1 MNKYFIFF
9 ILLIS
14 LSFLLYNYKENKKS
28 YFVDYIKNATFDGK
42 LLNYKNIY
50 VGSFEDQKKIDELK
64 LSSNDIDFDTL
75 KNKFTDSIDEVG
87 RPMNIENIIVKD
99 TLLVNDH
106 FNVGSST
113 SNQIKV
119 DIPLLRRIKYP
130 PYHFD
135 KDDKKDPGKM
145 CLQDSIGKE
154 CIDKNQVHVINGNH
168 PFYLTHNVVSKNNYW
183 DLSDTDNQKTKKN
196 VYIC

>member
-1 MNKYFIFF
+1 M
-9 ILLIS
+9 LIS

-87 RPMNIENIIVKD
+87 RPMNIENIIVID
-99 TLLVNDH
+99 DQSSDH
-106 FNVGSST
+106 DRAEMHSRFPDFVFVYKKPENKGV
-113 SNQIKV
+113 SN
-119 DIPLLRRIKYP
+119 
-130 PYHFD
+130 
-135 KDDKKDPGKM
+135 
-145 CLQDSIGKE
+145 
-154 CIDKNQVHVINGNH
+154 
-168 PFYLTHNVVSKNNYW
+168 YL
-183 DLSDTDNQKTKKN
+183 D
-196 VYIC
+196 